1 MTWIFDEDTMSRFDA
16 LLRRPEPTDGP
27 SPHALRRL
35 AAGDLPAA
43 EAAEVRA
50 AVQADPALAARLTA
64 LEAEDRAF
72 LEVRPFAEVKDELFQ
87 RAETLP
93 APRSAGLFGSFL
105 RPRSLSW
112 AIAAV
117 VTALLVGVFVPPTEP
132 GGDPTATT
140 LTGPNR
146 LKGAAT
152 LSAWQPTGDAP
163 ARLESGVL
171 LGEGDVLQFTVTT
184 TRTHLALLG
193 VDGTGTVSRYVPV
206 GGDLSMPFAPGSNR
220 PLPDAL
226 VLDDASG
233 PEVFL
238 AFLSD
243 EPLLVEDL
251 ERAVHDALERAGA
264 ATLVERDWSDE
275 LGDVDVGAFVARKE
289 GGAP

>member
-1 MTWIFDEDTMSRFDA
+1 MNWIFDEDTMSRFDA
-16 LLRRPEPTDGP
+16 LLNRPEPTDGP

-50 AVQADPALAARLTA
+50 AVQAAPALAERLTA

-72 LEVRPFAEVKDELFQ
+72 LKARPFADVKDELFR
-87 RAETLP
+87 RAESLP
-93 APRSAGLFGSFL
+93 PPRSAGLFGAVL
-105 RPRSLSW
+105 RPRSLVW

-117 VTALLVGVFVPPTEP
+117 VTALLIGMFAPLAGQ
-132 GGDPTATT
+132 GGDPLVMTP
-140 LTGPNR
+140 TGPNR
-146 LKGAAT
+146 LKGAET

-163 ARLESGVL
+163 ARVESGVL
-171 LGEGDVLQFTVTT
+171 LREGDVLQFTVTT
-184 TRTHLALLG
+184 TRSHLALLG
-193 VDGTGTVSRYVPV
+193 VDGTGTVSRYLPV

-226 VLDDASG
+226 TLDDAPG

-243 EPLLVEDL
+243 EPLLVEEL
-251 ERAVHDALERAGA
+251 ERAVHDALEKAGTA
-264 ATLVERDWSDE
+264 ALAEGEWFDE
-275 LGDVDVGAFVARKE
+275 LGDVDVGSFVARKE
-289 GGAP
+289 GGSP